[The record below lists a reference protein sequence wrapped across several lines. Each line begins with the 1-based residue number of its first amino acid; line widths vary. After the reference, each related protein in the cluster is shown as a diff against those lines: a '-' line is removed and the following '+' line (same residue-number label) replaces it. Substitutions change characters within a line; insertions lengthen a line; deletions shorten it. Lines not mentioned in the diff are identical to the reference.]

1 MIVKPTVNELLK
13 HAENRFALVIA
24 TSKRARE
31 ISKGDKPLTDVKEE
45 SSVTLAANEINEG
58 KVTIITSKQDSVEE
72 AIENTNNIEED
83 EE

>member
-58 KVTIITSKQDSVEE
+58 KVTIISKQDSIEE

>member
-58 KVTIITSKQDSVEE
+58 KVTITSKQDSVEE
-72 AIENTNNIEED
+72 VIENTNNIEEY